1 MYALS
6 VNTISGH
13 AQHGTTVISI
23 VQSFRYLAGCAAARR
38 VCGYAGAVIG
48 EQLHPCTCL
57 LRSRLVMP
65 LDS

>member
-1 MYALS
+1 MHCLYIRYL
-6 VNTISGH
+6 VMH
-13 AQHGTTVISI
+13 AQHDTAVNLA
-23 VQSFRYLAGCAAARR
+23 QSFRYLAGRAAARR

-57 LRSRLVMP
+57 LRARLVMP